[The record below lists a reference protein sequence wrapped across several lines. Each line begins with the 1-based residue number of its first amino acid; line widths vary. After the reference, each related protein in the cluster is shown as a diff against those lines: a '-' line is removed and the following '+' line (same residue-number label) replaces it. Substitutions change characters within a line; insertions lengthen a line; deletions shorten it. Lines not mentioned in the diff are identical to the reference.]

1 MTQDLSIRVIRK
13 LIAMG
18 PILQRGFEARIQT
31 NQDDATM
38 IQTRAL
44 ALISAGP
51 MTISELARLRQVSL
65 QTASEMVRTL
75 EERAWVERVR
85 NPEDRRQWLITL
97 THAGLQQLEAA
108 RNYAVSQMIPHLN
121 QLTHE
126 EMVSIEIALDA
137 LGRVFSIPDVTY
149 LTASEEKDAS

>member
-13 LIAMG
+13 LIATG
-18 PILQRGFEARIQT
+18 PILQRGFEARIQP

-51 MTISELARLRQVSL
+51 MTISELAHLRQVSL
-65 QTASEMVRTL
+65 QTASEMVRNL

-126 EMVSIEIALDA
+126 EMISIEIALDA
-137 LGRVFSIPDVTY
+137 LGRVFSIPDVTQ
-149 LTASEEKDAS
+149 LPASQEKDAS